1 MADADTAEK
10 LVRNLAQRLE
20 AILTANRRGLPAE
33 LRRSLACTN
42 ILETMNGTIRR
53 VCRNVKHW
61 QEAAKGAQSL
71 PPRLRDALAAFNRDR
86 DTPQSRQQP
95 AVEIECAA
103 RMRKLDRKDDK
114 CCHSVRRHLPTQG
127 SGGQIKRRD
136 HTAVGESC
144 IIV

>member
-71 PPRLRDALAAFNRDR
+71 PPPPAGRFGRFQQRPGHPPISTATRCRDR
-86 DTPQSRQQP
+86 
-95 AVEIECAA
+95 
-103 RMRKLDRKDDK
+103 
-114 CCHSVRRHLPTQG
+114 VRGTHAEA
-127 SGGQIKRRD
+127 GQER
-136 HTAVGESC
+136 
-144 IIV
+144 